1 MEFKKKRKNLTKRFL
16 ENFVENIFSYILYND
31 CFFTIII
38 SPLTIIRNKI
48 KTEQSIIDHNANSL
62 EKNLKHFKLPITFLI
77 IK

>member
-1 MEFKKKRKNLTKRFL
+1 MIAFL
-16 ENFVENIFSYILYND
+16 Y
-31 CFFTIII
+31 TIII

-62 EKNLKHFKLPITFLI
+62 EKNLKHFKLLITFLI